1 MPFLSSHVSQPTR
14 HLQGTPLQPFLHFLG
29 PSFSA
34 LVPLRYLST
43 TPTLNTFVPL
53 TQWSTSYSPLF
64 VGKTHQVTS
73 RLAPLA
79 MDLAALRLLAYPRD
93 SMTGFVA
100 TQPCSRNQPLDQG
113 STTGSNAVEPVS
125 APSAPRQATANERY
139 FFRYPRVTRHLTT

>member
-43 TPTLNTFVPL
+43 TPTLNTSVPL

-64 VGKTHQVTS
+64 VGKTHRVMNRLV
-73 RLAPLA
+73 RLAA
-79 MDLAALRLLAYPRD
+79 AALRLLAYPRD
-93 SMTGFVA
+93 SRTGFGV
-100 TQPCSRNQPLDQG
+100 TQPCSRNQPLNQG
-113 STTGSNAVEPVS
+113 STTGSNLAVEPAPCALS
-125 APSAPRQATANERY
+125 A
-139 FFRYPRVTRHLTT
+139 